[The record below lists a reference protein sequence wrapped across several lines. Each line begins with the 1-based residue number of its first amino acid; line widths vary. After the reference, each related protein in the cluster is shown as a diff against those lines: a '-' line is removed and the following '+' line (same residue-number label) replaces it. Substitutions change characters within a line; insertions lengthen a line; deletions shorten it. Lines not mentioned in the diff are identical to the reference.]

1 MAKHR
6 VPWTSRTYHR
16 RLKEGRGSGTLQDY
30 KPWITI
36 HDIASKGFVS
46 RVMGLTTGRI
56 HHLLSRNE
64 TAFFFILDAS
74 EKVKDIREQFPL
86 LDVKET
92 VAIAERAGIRHPRDP
107 QSRYPYVLT
116 SDFVITTEN
125 GICVRSVKGSAE
137 LSKQRVREKL
147 EIERRY
153 WTERG
158 ADWKIV
164 TEEQIDY
171 QKARNLEW
179 IRKSE
184 TLPDM
189 LPEGVSL
196 EEILACFLDLYRKTC
211 LPVCDVA
218 CLTEEN
224 FGLESGTGLLIFQYL
239 IMKKV
244 VTADLS
250 LPMDLVSVRKE
261 NDKEL
266 MSWIQAY
273 V

>member
-6 VPWTSRTYHR
+6 VAWTSRTYHR
-16 RLKEGRGSGTLQDY
+16 RLKEGRGSGTLQEY

-36 HDIASKGFVS
+36 HDLASKGYVS

-74 EKVKDIREQFPL
+74 DKVKDIREQFPL

-92 VAIAERAGIRHPRDP
+92 VAIAESAGIRHPRDP

-116 SDFVITTEN
+116 SDFVITTES
-125 GICVRSVKGSAE
+125 GICVRSVKGSSE
-137 LSKQRVREKL
+137 LSKLRVREKL

-179 IRKSE
+179 IRKSVS
-184 TLPDM
+184 LPEM
-189 LPEGVSL
+189 LPAGVSL
-196 EEILACFLDLYRKTC
+196 EDILACFLERYRKTV
-211 LPVCDVA
+211 LPVCEVA
-218 CLTEEN
+218 RLTEEE
-224 FGLESGTGLLIFQYL
+224 FRLDAGKGLLVYQYL

-244 VTADLS
+244 VEADLS
-250 LPMDLVSVRKE
+250 LPMDLVSVRRG

-266 MSWIQAY
+266 ISWIQAY